1 MSKIIVTVIYG
12 SLSFVIFMFYSLF
25 LMIIPRNRDFDYV
38 IIYGAG
44 DQQLP
49 CLQGSEILPQGGA
62 QMQGNRKPGG
72 LLLLAERSYTRIYS
86 RAYGEETRRI
96 TAARMG
102 LLDDPHRDDHKSKL
116 AEETERST
124 GCRRYGI
131 SVTEDNCI
139 GYIKKGDELI
149 GL

>member
-49 CLQGSEILPQGGA
+49 CLQGSEILP
-62 QMQGNRKPGG
+62 PVWHI
-72 LLLLAERSYTRIYS
+72 SY
-86 RAYGEETRRI
+86 RR
-96 TAARMG
+96 
-102 LLDDPHRDDHKSKL
+102 
-116 AEETERST
+116 
-124 GCRRYGI
+124 
-131 SVTEDNCI
+131 
-139 GYIKKGDELI
+139 
-149 GL
+149 